1 MFLCK
6 KVHQA
11 VAGLAHTFSDITLPG
26 HGQRGEGEC
35 SSSEAPFFR
44 EILAGLESGQWL
56 LVPHSSRLSENGA
69 SLLQVGH
76 EQLPAEQVRSTM
88 VALDWLR
95 LRDSLEPTEPSAVRA
110 LFDLAHE
117 DKPVDL
123 RFFDRLTEVG
133 LGRIESRVAWDTPN
147 SGQLGLP
154 KLDRTFVP
162 AAHVLTVVRAGTR
175 IEDDGQVVLVNP
187 ETGLGGLREWVNCK
201 IAPFLE
207 TFGENHSVGT
217 IRGVPPSEFL
227 DIYHRVELLMGCFY
241 RESPLGISTV
251 EHLDMAYVDRDG
263 SGRDPS
269 VLQDWEKRLAAAY
282 GLGTV
287 EGEQG
292 GGQWT
297 FSPRE
302 HLADVLEMSI
312 SYEGQGREPV
322 LLSLDYLSKLM

>member
-11 VAGLAHTFSDITLPG
+11 VAELAQTFGDIALPG
-26 HGQRGEGEC
+26 HGQRAERGFP
-35 SSSEAPFFR
+35 SSEAPFFR

-56 LVPHSSRLSENGA
+56 LVPQSSRLSENGT

-133 LGRIESRVAWDTPN
+133 LGRIESRVAWDTPY
-147 SGQLGLP
+147 SGQFGLP

-162 AAHVLTVVRAGTR
+162 SEHVLSVVRAGTR
-175 IEDDGQVVLVNP
+175 IDDNQQVVLVNP
-187 ETGLGGLREWVNCK
+187 ESGLGGLKEWVNYQ
-201 IAPFLE
+201 ISPFIQSCAEDRSGE
-207 TFGENHSVGT
+207 TV
-217 IRGVPPSEFL
+217 RGVPVNDFL

-241 RESPLGISTV
+241 QEGPLGISTV
-251 EHLDMAYVDRDG
+251 EHLYMAHVDRVR
-263 SGRDPS
+263 SERDPS
-269 VLQDWEKRLAAAY
+269 ALQDWEKRLAAAY

-287 EGEQG
+287 EGEQDG
-292 GGQWT
+292 EELT
-297 FSPRE
+297 FTPRKY
-302 HLADVLEMSI
+302 LADVLKMAI
-312 SYEGQGREPV
+312 SYQGQGWEPV
-322 LLSLDYLSKLM
+322 LLPPDDLSELM